1 MNIRE
6 LARDLSA
13 VCAPYVF
20 GIPGGGPSLSL
31 MDGLER
37 EGARLF
43 TTRFEGA
50 AAMMAGT
57 IGRLSGKP
65 GIAVSIKGPG
75 LVNQVPGLA
84 FSLLEAYPML
94 AVAEAY
100 TSSIPLAKAHKRL
113 DHQAVASGVTKA
125 RRFWSEKGPNV
136 RALAA
141 YASMETPGPVLLD
154 IADAPIADDAPLP
167 MPEGLPE
174 NFGLLDRVARAERP
188 LVIAGTLAIRA
199 GWSQALAKLAI
210 PVFTTAAAKGLIDE
224 ALPHAGGVYTGVGL
238 ELAPERALLPECDLV
253 VGLGLRTNE
262 VLGAGLKVPAVNLD
276 PLGSQAS
283 WGFDFEASGPADFGA
298 LHQILANRL
307 WGQDRIATARAQL
320 ESRLREGGFL
330 PACAFRAVEQRF
342 GGQCRVVLD
351 TGYFCT
357 IGEHACHSRRVD
369 LFLGSGQARDMG
381 AGVPMAL
388 AAALYDPSVPT
399 VLAIGDGGI
408 GMYAGELCLAVE
420 HNLPLL
426 VLFMTDGGFG
436 SIRPRAQKLGLTQ
449 NPLIMKDPKWLKV
462 FGGMGFSVHRVNGV
476 ASLEAALA
484 DWTGRGPLFIEA
496 AFDAGPYQAMV
507 QGIRD

>member
-1 MNIRE
+1 
-6 LARDLSA
+6 
-13 VCAPYVF
+13 
-20 GIPGGGPSLSL
+20 
-31 MDGLER
+31 
-37 EGARLF
+37 
-43 TTRFEGA
+43 
-50 AAMMAGT
+50 MMAGT

-84 FSLLEAYPML
+84 FNLLEAYPML
-94 AVAEAY
+94 AIAEAY
-100 TSSIPLAKAHKRL
+100 TPSIPLAKAHKRL
-113 DHQAVASGVTKA
+113 DHRAVASGVTKA
-125 RRFWSEKGPNV
+125 HRFWSENGPDA

-141 YASMETPGPVLLD
+141 YATTESPGPVLLD
-154 IADAPIADDAPLP
+154 IADAPVADDAPLP
-167 MPEGLPE
+167 VVQGLPE
-174 NFGLLDRVARAERP
+174 NFALLDRVARAERP

-199 GWSQALAKLAI
+199 GWSQALARLAI

-224 ALPHAGGVYTGVGL
+224 TLPHAGGVYTGVGL
-238 ELAPERALLPECDLV
+238 ELSPEHALLPECDLV

-262 VLGAGLKVPAVNLD
+262 VLAASLKVPAVNLD
-276 PLGSQAS
+276 PLGSQVS
-283 WGFDFEASGPADFGA
+283 WGFDFEASGPGDFDA
-298 LHQILANRL
+298 LYKVLASRS
-307 WGQDRIATARAQL
+307 WGQDRIATARARL
-320 ESRLREGGFL
+320 ETRLGEGGFL
-330 PACAFRAVEQRF
+330 PASAFRAVQQRF
-342 GGQCRVVLD
+342 GRECRIVLD

-357 IGEHACHSRRVD
+357 IGEHACYSPRVD

-449 NPLIMKDPKWLKV
+449 EPLIMKDPKWMKV
-462 FGGMGFSVHRVNGV
+462 FQGMGFSVQRVNG
-476 ASLEAALA
+476 LEGMEAALA
-484 DWTGRGPLFIEA
+484 NWTGGEPLFIEA